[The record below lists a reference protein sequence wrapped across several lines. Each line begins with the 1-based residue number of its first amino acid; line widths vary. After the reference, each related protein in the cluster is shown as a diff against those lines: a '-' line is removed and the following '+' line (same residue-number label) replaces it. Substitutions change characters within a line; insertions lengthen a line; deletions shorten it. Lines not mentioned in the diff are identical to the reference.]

1 MNLNKFLDKYFKG
14 NTKKLAAN
22 FIVFLLIGVLL
33 ILIGNIASNLYA
45 KKTPNES
52 AAVEVSTNSEAVDLT
67 SGYQEKLK
75 RELADILSQMEGVGK
90 VSVMIYFN
98 GGSESLPAMNIND
111 TSKKTDE
118 KDNQGGTRT
127 TIESTKNESI
137 VVINDANSSKPFI
150 VKQLN
155 PSIAGVIVVAEGADN
170 AEIKE
175 KIHNAV
181 KTALSLSSNR
191 VTVMPMKK

>member
-52 AAVEVSTNSEAVDLT
+52 AAVEVSTSSEAVDLT